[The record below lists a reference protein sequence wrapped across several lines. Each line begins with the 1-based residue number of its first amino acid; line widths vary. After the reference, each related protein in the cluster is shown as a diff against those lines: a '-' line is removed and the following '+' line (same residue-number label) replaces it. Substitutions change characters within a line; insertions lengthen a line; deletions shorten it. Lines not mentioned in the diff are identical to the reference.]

1 MNQVIMFQ
9 PICRDLLEDLFQSAA
24 VAQSFRD
31 MGSGAYSIEL
41 PDRDVKRL
49 KRFNV
54 SYASIRKSD
63 TMEVHRKLLKHA
75 VQF

>member
-1 MNQVIMFQ
+1 MISQVIMYQ

-31 MGSGAYSIEL
+31 IGSGAYSIEL
-41 PDRDVKRL
+41 PERDVKRL

-54 SYASIRKSD
+54 AYASIRKTDAS
-63 TMEVHRKLLKHA
+63 EVNRKLLKFA
-75 VQF
+75 A